1 MAKVQ
6 WRPEPNVLTT
16 PHSYR
21 ARPVP
26 HNSLGYDEL
35 ALAIAKKN
43 PLLSVELIKSV
54 LLAMREEIKQ
64 QLINGNQVCLENTC
78 VWNLSLSVRLDS
90 HDDPLPPAK
99 EIVKVQ
105 INPSRTLLEE
115 VRQAVRLERL
125 PPAEK
130 APVIS
135 MTEDT
140 VLQLRDVLN
149 PDGVL
154 RLTGT
159 GLFFDPKESYGEC
172 VIHGTRSGWTAQ
184 SRFVRI
190 SNSAVFVMPDIPPQS
205 DPWNNEYQ
213 VSVSTRYTKHG
224 NMRTGTC
231 ERLLRSPLA
240 VPGLGQPQPPE
251 TGILTGKAASP
262 HVVITGGSLTA
273 ESAQLRIQV
282 MLDARS
288 GTLLLS
294 LVDMREDGGS
304 VGPAVRI
311 SGGGPV
317 TLPGFAGSAL
327 TSLDLD
333 VRDYDGLLKIVRAD
347 YGGRLVDVLRL
358 SLS

>member
-1 MAKVQ
+1 MSKVQ
-6 WRPEPNVLTT
+6 CRPEPNVLTT

-26 HNSLGYDEL
+26 RDSYGYDEL
-35 ALAIAKKN
+35 SVAIAKKN
-43 PLLSVELIKSV
+43 PLWSVELIKSV
-54 LLAMREEIKQ
+54 LFAMREEIKE

-90 HDDPLPPAK
+90 PDDPLPPAK

-105 INPSRTLLEE
+105 INPSRTLLDE
-115 VRQAVRLERL
+115 VRQQVQLERL

-140 VLQLRDVLN
+140 VLRLRDVLN

-159 GLFFDPKESYGEC
+159 DLFFEPEESFGEC

-184 SRFVRI
+184 SRFARI
-190 SNSAVFVMPDIPPQS
+190 SNSSILLVPDIPAQS

-231 ERLLRSPLA
+231 PRLLRSPLT

-262 HVVITGGSLTA
+262 HVLVTGGSLTA
-273 ESAQLRIQV
+273 GSAQARIQAV
-282 MLDARS
+282 LDARS

-294 LVDMREDGGS
+294 LLDMRENSGS
-304 VGPAVRI
+304 IGATVRV
-311 SGGGPV
+311 SSSGPV

-327 TSLDLD
+327 TSLELN
-333 VRDYDGLLKIVRAD
+333 VQDYDGLLKIVRND
-347 YGGRLVDVLRL
+347 YVGRLVDVLHL

>member
-1 MAKVQ
+1 M
-6 WRPEPNVLTT
+6 
-16 PHSYR
+16 
-21 ARPVP
+21 
-26 HNSLGYDEL
+26 
-35 ALAIAKKN
+35 
-43 PLLSVELIKSV
+43 
-54 LLAMREEIKQ
+54 
-64 QLINGNQVCLENTC
+64 
-78 VWNLSLSVRLDS
+78 
-90 HDDPLPPAK
+90 PPAK

-105 INPSRTLLEE
+105 INPSRTLLDE
-115 VRQAVRLERL
+115 VRRQVQLERL
-125 PPAEK
+125 RPAEK
-130 APVIS
+130 APVII

-159 GLFFDPKESYGEC
+159 GLFFDPKENYGEC

-190 SNSAVFVMPDIPPQS
+190 SNSAVFVLPDIPPQS

-231 ERLLRSPLA
+231 ERLLRAPLA

-273 ESAQLRIQV
+273 ESAQLRIQAV
-282 MLDARS
+282 LDARS

-294 LVDMREDGGS
+294 LLDMREDGGS
-304 VGPAVRI
+304 AGPAVRI

-327 TSLDLD
+327 TSLALN
-333 VRDYDGLLKIVRAD
+333 VLDYDGLLKIVRTD
-347 YGGRLVDVLRL
+347 YSGRLVDVLRL